1 MLAYFVITVKLFS
14 GCMGLFV
21 LKELL
26 RFVWKKRLWWLFP
39 VVIMLILVAAL
50 IIFGQ
55 SSALSP
61 FVYSLF

>member
-1 MLAYFVITVKLFS
+1 
-14 GCMGLFV
+14 MGLFV

-39 VVIMLILVAAL
+39 VVILLILVAAL